1 MKTINYKE
9 LKKLICFIPQQ
20 LDVCKQIALLRKII
34 SNSLDKSNS
43 LPKHHIEF
51 LNLYNDIKNNGFNK
65 SIKFTKF
72 LDDTILV
79 DGKHRC
85 AICIEL
91 KLNNINIE
99 FIDPEEA
106 VFSKDIS
113 SDIIKSIHKEI
124 FNENDNN

>member
-1 MKTINYKE
+1 MKIIDYKE

-20 LDVCKQIALLRKII
+20 LDVCKQIALLRKILKKASTDI
-34 SNSLDKSNS
+34 SSLS
-43 LPKHHIEF
+43 KHHLEF
-51 LNLYNDIKNNGFNK
+51 YELYKNIKDNGFDK

-72 LDDTILV
+72 LEDTILV
-79 DGKHRC
+79 DGKHRS
-85 AICIEL
+85 AISIEL
-91 KLNNINIE
+91 KLNNINVE

-124 FNENDNN
+124 FNESDNN